1 MPDLE
6 PEIHALMLEAA
17 VFMLDM
23 IKHDGYSIKHQCFI
37 EKYFQGDV
45 KMARIP
51 DTEVQR
57 LKEEIS
63 VQRLIEDAGVA
74 LKKTGKDFA
83 GRCPLHEDDTASL
96 VVTPA
101 KNLWHCFGCGVGGGP
116 IDWVIKSR
124 GVSFR
129 HAVELLR
136 EGLPGVSS
144 LAAGVDGPSTSSGRA
159 VKRSTVRALPPP
171 VAMGADDAALLGQV
185 VDYYHATL
193 KQSPEALAY
202 LESRGITGAAA
213 MQAIDTFKLGYA
225 NRTLG
230 LRLPEKTRKAGA
242 DIRTRLENLGVYRES
257 GHEHLNGSLVIPL
270 FDAAGNVANLYGRKI
285 RNDLRAGTPAHLY
298 LPGTRR
304 GLFNRAAL
312 MPHDMA
318 GTCEELIVCEALID
332 ALTFWCA
339 GYRNVTSAYGIEGVT
354 DELIAAIGSAGIKRV
369 LIAFDRDEAGE
380 HGAAKL
386 AATLMALGVDCYRLQ
401 FPKGM
406 DANEY
411 ALKVT
416 PAAKSLGLLIRKAEW
431 LGQGKAPQRETVS
444 PEEFKQNV
452 PVAPV
457 ERAQAATKTIATEKQ
472 SEPSSLAADAAPAAM
487 VATEEAPALSAA
499 VLPSGPATDAPAQV
513 SEREA
518 VLTFGD
524 GKDMRRWRVRG
535 LPKNLAVGVLKVN
548 VMVSNEGG
556 GFHVDTLDLYAAR
569 ARGAFVQQ
577 AASELGIG
585 EGILKTDLGRVLL
598 KLETLQDEAI
608 REALAPKDAPVP
620 AMSEAEQADALALL
634 RSPDLMTRIVADFE
648 ACGVVGEATNKL
660 VGYLAAV
667 SRLLERPLAVVIQ
680 SSSAAG
686 KSSLMDA
693 VLAFVPQ
700 EARTQYSAMTGQSLF
715 YMGQTSLKHRILAIA
730 EEEGASRASYAMK
743 LVQSEGELT
752 IASTGTDA
760 ATGNLITQEYR
771 VEGPT
776 MLMMTTTAIDLDEEL
791 LNRCLVLT
799 VDEDREQTRRIHTLQ
814 REKRT
819 LAGLERKEA
828 KTAILTTHRNAQRL
842 LRPLAV
848 VNPYADQLTFLDDR
862 TRTRRDHEKYLT
874 LIDVIALLHQHQR
887 EVKTATVQGSA
898 TAGAPRT
905 VEYIEASLADIEC
918 ANAIAH
924 EVLGRSLDEL
934 PPQTRRVL
942 AAVTA
947 LVATLMQEQGAQR
960 ADVRFT
966 RAQVRAATGASDTRC
981 RMHLDRLAAMEY
993 LLVHRGQRGQSY
1005 EYELLIDTSAD
1016 SAGPHLAG
1024 LIDVAALQSVA
1035 TTASS
1040 PTHDPQFAGPTRP
1053 QRLPNAGASPASE
1066 TSANPAPA
1074 RLAAQSPDN
1083 TTQPRTGEASGKVLS
1098 YPKAHASSHSSFL
1111 AADSGMAVAQ

>member
-1 MPDLE
+1 
-6 PEIHALMLEAA
+6 
-17 VFMLDM
+17 
-23 IKHDGYSIKHQCFI
+23 
-37 EKYFQGDV
+37 
-45 KMARIP
+45 MARIP
-51 DTEVQR
+51 EQEVQR
-57 LKEEIS
+57 LREEIS
-63 VQRLIEDAGVA
+63 AQRLIEDAGVV
-74 LKKTGKDFA
+74 LKKSGKDFA

-101 KNLWHCFGCGVGGGP
+101 KNLWHCFGCGAGGGP

-136 EGLPGVSS
+136 EGLSGVSS
-144 LAAGVDGPSTSSGRA
+144 LAAGVDAP
-159 VKRSTVRALPPP
+159 KRSTVRALPVP
-171 VAMGADDAALLGQV
+171 VAMDADDAALLGQV

-202 LESRGITGAAA
+202 LEARGITGNAAA
-213 MQAIDTFKLGYA
+213 QAIETFKLGYA

-230 LRLPEKTRKAGA
+230 LRLPDKTRKAGA
-242 DIRTRLENLGVYRES
+242 DIRTRLEKLGVYRQS

-270 FDAAGNVANLYGRKI
+270 FDTAGQVVNLYGRKI

-312 MPHDMA
+312 VA

-332 ALTFWCA
+332 ALTFWWA

-354 DELIAAIGSAGIKRV
+354 DELIAAIQAAQIRRV

-380 HGAAKL
+380 RGAVKL

-416 PAAKSLGLLIRKAEW
+416 PAAKSLGLLIRKAQW
-431 LGQGKAPQRETVS
+431 LGKGVAPQRDSVE
-444 PEEFKQNV
+444 PELVAVCDQLPAALPRVIEQNR
-452 PVAPV
+452 PVAIV
-457 ERAQAATKTIATEKQ
+457 ERAQAATKKVATSGHGE
-472 SEPSSLAADAAPAAM
+472 SSSLAAGAALAVVVAAEEALPAAAM
-487 VATEEAPALSAA
+487 
-499 VLPSGPATDAPAQV
+499 PSGPASDTVAQV

-518 VLTFGD
+518 VLVFGE
-524 GKDMRRWRVRG
+524 GKDARRWRVRG
-535 LPKNLAVGVLKVN
+535 LPKNLAVGVLKGN
-548 VMVSNEGG
+548 VMVSADDGSR
-556 GFHVDTLDLYAAR
+556 FHVDTLDLYAAR
-569 ARGAFVQQ
+569 ARAVFVQQ
-577 AASELGIG
+577 AASELGIA
-585 EGILKTDLGRVLL
+585 EGVLKTDLGRVLL
-598 KLETLQDEAI
+598 KLEALQDEAI
-608 REALAPKDAPVP
+608 REALAPKEPSAP
-620 AMSEAEQADALALL
+620 AMSEADQAEALALL
-634 RSPDLMTRIVADFE
+634 KSPDLMSRIVDDFD
-648 ACGVVGEATNKL
+648 ACGVVGERTNKL

-667 SRLLERPLAVVIQ
+667 SRLLDRPLAIVIQ

-693 VLAFVPQ
+693 VLAFVPE
-700 EARTQYSAMTGQSLF
+700 EARTKYSAMTGQSLF

-743 LVQSEGELT
+743 LLQSEGELT
-752 IASTGTDA
+752 IASTGSDP

-799 VDEDREQTRRIHTLQ
+799 VDEEREQTRRIHALQ

-819 LAGLERKEA
+819 LAGLAKREA
-828 KTAILTTHRNAQRL
+828 KTAILTTHQNAQRL

-848 VNPYADQLTFLDDR
+848 VNPYADRLTFLDDR

-887 EVKTATVQGSA
+887 E
-898 TAGAPRT
+898 
-905 VEYIEASLADIEC
+905 
-918 ANAIAH
+918 
-924 EVLGRSLDEL
+924 
-934 PPQTRRVL
+934 
-942 AAVTA
+942 
-947 LVATLMQEQGAQR
+947 
-960 ADVRFT
+960 
-966 RAQVRAATGASDTRC
+966 
-981 RMHLDRLAAMEY
+981 
-993 LLVHRGQRGQSY
+993 
-1005 EYELLIDTSAD
+1005 
-1016 SAGPHLAG
+1016 
-1024 LIDVAALQSVA
+1024 
-1035 TTASS
+1035 
-1040 PTHDPQFAGPTRP
+1040 
-1053 QRLPNAGASPASE
+1053 
-1066 TSANPAPA
+1066 
-1074 RLAAQSPDN
+1074 
-1083 TTQPRTGEASGKVLS
+1083 
-1098 YPKAHASSHSSFL
+1098 
-1111 AADSGMAVAQ
+1111 